1 MQLLFYANAVPVTSD
16 KHRDLSVKAGGDF
29 GFSRLVNSVPLTA
42 VEFRRATREY
52 AVVFA
57 GEGDAII
64 PVAILGA
71 EAERN
76 AFVKDD
82 GSWDGKYIPA
92 YVRRYPFVFASS
104 DDGKNFTLCLDD
116 SFSGCNTAGRG
127 ERLFD
132 ADGERTQY
140 LETVL
145 NFLKDYQVQ
154 FQRTRSFC
162 NRLKELDI
170 LEPMQATFTLP
181 GGERRNLTGFMA
193 VNRTKLKALD
203 DEVLGKMAKSDEL
216 ELIYLHLQ
224 SMQNFAAMLER
235 IGAKPEAPAGAKGDV
250 PPEGAEGEAAPPI
263 H

>member
-1 MQLLFYANAVPVTSD
+1 LATQLLFYTNAVPVN
-16 KHRDLSVKAGGDF
+16 KERHADLSVKSGKDF
-29 GFSRLVNSVPLTA
+29 GFARLVNSVPLLT
-42 VEFRRATREY
+42 VEFLRAAPEY

-57 GEGDAII
+57 GDGENII

-92 YVRRYPFVFASS
+92 FVRRYPFVFASS

-116 SFSGCNTAGRG
+116 GFDGCNTKGKG

-132 ADGERTQY
+132 AEGNRTQY

-145 NFLKDYQVQ
+145 NFLKEYQAQ
-154 FQRTRSFC
+154 FQRTRVFC
-162 NRLKELDI
+162 SRLKELDL

-181 GGERRNLTGFMA
+181 SGQRRNLAGFMA
-193 VNRTKLKALD
+193 VNRAKLKALD
-203 DEVLGKMAKSDEL
+203 EDQLARMAKSDEL
-216 ELIYLHLQ
+216 ELIYLHLH
-224 SMQNFAAMLER
+224 SMQNFARMLER
-235 IGAKPEAPAGAKGDV
+235 IGAS
-250 PPEGAEGEAAPPI
+250 GEAGEATAAEAQGDGAPPL

>member
-1 MQLLFYANAVPVTSD
+1 LATQLLFYTNAVPVN
-16 KHRDLSVKAGGDF
+16 KERHADLSVKSGKDF
-29 GFSRLVNSVPLTA
+29 GFARLVNSVPLLT
-42 VEFRRATREY
+42 VEFLRAAPEY

-57 GEGDAII
+57 GDGENII

-76 AFVKDD
+76 AFVNDD
-82 GSWDGKYIPA
+82 GSWDGKYVPA

-116 SFSGCNTAGRG
+116 GFDGCNTEGKG

-132 ADGERTQY
+132 AEGNRTQY

-145 NFLKDYQVQ
+145 NFLKEYQAQ
-154 FQRTRSFC
+154 FQRTRAFC
-162 NRLKELDI
+162 SRLKELDL

-181 GGERRNLTGFMA
+181 SGQRRNLTGFMA
-193 VNRTKLKALD
+193 VNRAKLKAL
-203 DEVLGKMAKSDEL
+203 EEEQLARMAKSDEL
-216 ELIYLHLQ
+216 ELIYLHLH
-224 SMQNFAAMLER
+224 SMQNFARMLER
-235 IGAKPEAPAGAKGDV
+235 IGASGEAGEATAAK
-250 PPEGAEGEAAPPI
+250 AEGDGAPPL